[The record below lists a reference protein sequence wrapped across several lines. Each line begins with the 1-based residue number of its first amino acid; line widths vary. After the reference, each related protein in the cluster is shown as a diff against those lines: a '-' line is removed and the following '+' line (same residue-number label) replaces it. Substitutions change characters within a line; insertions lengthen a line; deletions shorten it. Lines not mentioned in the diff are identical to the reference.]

1 MESLNQFIPHGY
13 CIKWSPA
20 LLWTFVVSDG
30 LTSLAYFAI
39 PIILFFFAR
48 KRGGAKSRGVLLLF
62 AAFILACG
70 TTHLLDVVTLWIP
83 MYWQT
88 AIAKAITAAASVAT
102 LAYLLPRIPALAS
115 LPSLDRLI
123 VLNEALAKEI
133 AERKRAE
140 AVLAEREEIYRTTV
154 QQAAD
159 GIVLLDPQTHRLVE
173 FNEAARRDLGYS
185 REEFSRLQ
193 LSEINAQF
201 DRQGLETHQ
210 AAILEGGQDLDFV
223 TVHRHKDGRLLDVE
237 VRSRVV
243 DVHGRRYFAELWR
256 DVTESRRTR
265 HDLQSAYDRLRM
277 AADAAELGIW
287 IWTFADNR
295 LVWDKRM
302 FEIYGVPDDLR
313 KDGLCY
319 RLWESSLHP
328 EDRALAV
335 EKLQEAVQ
343 GRGRFDP
350 VFRIVRPDGGVRY
363 VQAMGLIERDASGA
377 AVQMVGTNQ
386 DVTLQRELEFRLQEA
401 KIAAET
407 ASRAKSD
414 FVSNMSHEIR
424 TPMNAVIGLSQL
436 LLDTRLDRVQR
447 DYVDKIQNS
456 SNALLGI
463 LNDILDYSKIEA
475 GRLAVE
481 SVDFD
486 LDDMLDTVIDL
497 FSVMAEAKGLEL
509 FLEVPP
515 DLPHRLRGDPLR
527 LSQVLNN
534 LVGNAVKFTERGEVH
549 VKLERMSQAGKEAA
563 LGVSVRDTG
572 IGMSGEQQGQL
583 FQCFSQAD
591 ATTTR
596 RYGGTGLGLAISK
609 SLVELMG
616 GEIGVESEPGRGS
629 TFRFTV
635 PLLAAEA
642 GAPARDP
649 GELRGMRVL
658 VVDDQDTSLQLMSN
672 ILVSWEFEVS
682 LAGSAE
688 DGLRRLVDADRAG
701 TPFELLIVDWKMPV
715 MDGIEMAHRVNQMA
729 ERGEVARPPVVIMVT
744 AYGRHQVLEASGK
757 VRFDAVLDKPVK
769 PSSLFDT
776 VARIQNPGAVPP
788 RLKRRTREADLF
800 SLTWPIRGARVLL
813 VEDNPTNQLVAER
826 LLEKMG
832 MVVELAVNGREA
844 VEKVKER
851 DYDAVLMDL
860 QMPVM
865 DGFEAT
871 SAIRTLDKAR
881 GLPVIAMTAAAMVKD
896 QRRTEAA
903 GMNDH
908 INKPIEPEKLAAALV
923 RWISPGRRSAP
934 LRNAA
939 PDDAPFE
946 LTGFDLERALSYTG
960 QSWGLLRGA
969 MLKFHED
976 FSGAP
981 DKLRAYLRSDRW
993 RDAERLVHTI
1003 KGLSA
1008 TIGALALREAA
1019 QRFEG
1024 ELQRGELSGREAF
1037 EQALASVL
1045 DGIGLIRPAPA
1056 RGENAGRALVRE
1068 PDLDVALLLPRLR
1081 QLGALLA
1088 QNRGQARAV
1097 AKEVASVLDGTSLAG
1112 PFGAVEAEVWQLH
1125 FKRALEGLR
1134 ALMASQ
1140 GWEEE

>member
-1 MESLNQFIPHGY
+1 MESFDQFIPHGY

-20 LLWTFVVSDG
+20 LLWTFVISDG
-30 LTSLAYFAI
+30 LTFLAYFAI

-48 KRGGAKSRGVLLLF
+48 RRGGAKVRGVLLLF

-88 AIAKAITAAASVAT
+88 AIAKAVTAAVSAAT
-102 LAYLLPRIPALAS
+102 LVYLLPRVPALAS

-123 VLNEALAKEI
+123 ALNEELAKEI
-133 AERKRAE
+133 ADRKLAE
-140 AVLAEREEIYRTTV
+140 AALAQREEIYRTTV

-159 GIVLLDPQTHRLVE
+159 GIVLLDPRTHCFVE
-173 FNEAARRDLGYS
+173 FNEAACRDLGYS
-185 REEFSRLQ
+185 REEFSRLR
-193 LSEINAQF
+193 LSQINAQF
-201 DRQGLETHQ
+201 DGQGLEMHF
-210 AAILEGGQDLDFV
+210 AALLQGSQNLDFV
-223 TVHRHKDGRLLDVE
+223 TVHRHKDGSLIDVE
-237 VRSRVV
+237 VRSRLVEV
-243 DVHGRRYFAELWR
+243 GGRKYFAALWR
-256 DVTESRRTR
+256 DVTSSRQSQRA
-265 HDLQSAYDRLRM
+265 LQIAYDRLRM

-287 IWTFADNR
+287 IWTFADNS

-302 FEIYGVPDDLR
+302 FEIYGVPNDLR
-313 KDGLCY
+313 KDELCY

-328 EDRALAV
+328 EDRKHAV
-335 EKLQEAVQ
+335 EKLQTALN
-343 GRGRFDP
+343 GKGRFDP

-386 DVTLQRELEFRLQEA
+386 DITAQRELESRLQEA
-401 KIAAET
+401 RIAAET

-447 DYVDKIQNS
+447 DYVGKIQSS

-475 GRLAVE
+475 GRLALE

-486 LDDMLDTVIDL
+486 LDDLLDTVIDL

-549 VKLERMSQAGKEAA
+549 VKLEWVPQAGKEAA

-572 IGMSGEQQGQL
+572 IGMGEEEQGQL
-583 FQCFSQAD
+583 FQSFSQAD
-591 ATTTR
+591 TTTTR

-616 GEIGVESEPGRGS
+616 GEIDVESVSGRGS

-635 PLLAAEA
+635 PLLPAEA

-649 GELRGMRVL
+649 GELRGMRAL
-658 VVDDQDTSLQLMSN
+658 VVDDQDTSLQLLSN
-672 ILVSWEFEVS
+672 ILVSWEFGVS

-701 TPFELLIVDWKMPV
+701 MPFELLIVDWKMPV

-776 VARIQNPGAVPP
+776 VARIQNPGAAPP
-788 RLKRRTREADLF
+788 RSKRHAREADLF

-844 VEKVKER
+844 VERVKER

-865 DGFEAT
+865 DGFAAT
-871 SAIRTLDKAR
+871 AAIRTLDKAR

-896 QRRTEAA
+896 QRRTTAA

-908 INKPIEPEKLAAALV
+908 INKPIDPEKLAAALV
-923 RWISPGRRSAP
+923 RWIPPGRRLDEGRRAE
-934 LRNAA
+934 A
-939 PDDAPFE
+939 DEAPF
-946 LTGFDLERALSYTG
+946 DLPGLDLDRALSHTG
-960 QSWGLLRGA
+960 QSWSILRSA
-969 MLKFHED
+969 IARCRDD
-976 FSGAP
+976 FETAAG
-981 DKLRAYLRSDRW
+981 KLDAYLRSDRW
-993 RDAERLVHTI
+993 QDAERLVHTV
-1003 KGLSA
+1003 KGLAA
-1008 TIGALALREAA
+1008 TIGAGALYDAA
-1019 QRFEG
+1019 QRFED
-1024 ELQRGELSGREAF
+1024 ELQRRELHSRMAF
-1037 EQALASVL
+1037 EHALAAVL
-1045 DGIGLIRPAPA
+1045 DSVAPLCSAQAEAIGDQRVAEHAPDPAIW
-1056 RGENAGRALVRE
+1056 
-1068 PDLDVALLLPRLR
+1068 LPRLR
-1081 QLGALLA
+1081 ELEALLA
-1088 QNRGQARAV
+1088 QNRGQARAL
-1097 AKEVASVLDGTSLAG
+1097 AQEVASGLAG
-1112 PFGAVEAEVWQLH
+1112 TALAGVFGKIEAEVRQLH
-1125 FKRALEGLR
+1125 FKDAGEGLR

-1140 GWEEE
+1140 GWREE